1 MRPGDT
7 QAWGPVRL
15 QLHDGPLRGAATI
28 TLADPDRRN
37 VLGPPMFDGLE
48 ASILQ
53 LEACTASAR
62 FNPMHEPPP
71 TDAVRVVLLQGQG
84 RAFCAGFDLGLLAQD
99 PDPAQPLLA
108 SFLKRLAGCVR
119 RLRALPAT
127 SVACVQGAAL
137 AGGCALAMACDL
149 AVATHDARL
158 GYPVHT
164 IGLSPS
170 VSGTVLDARA
180 GSGATRALF
189 MSGEILDGERAH
201 ASGLVQGL
209 VPDVTALS
217 SRARELAST
226 LLSKGPRALAV
237 TRRWLQTLDQAID
250 PDRVAAALAASMST
264 VGSAE
269 GGSLLRKVW
278 TERTRS

>member
-7 QAWGPVRL
+7 QTWGPVRL
-15 QLHDGPLRGAATI
+15 QWHDGPLRGAATI

-53 LEACTASAR
+53 LEACTAAAR

-71 TDAVRVVLLQGQG
+71 ADAVRVVLLQGAG

-108 SFLKRLAGCVR
+108 LFLKRLAGCTR

-149 AVATHDARL
+149 AVATHDAQL
-158 GYPVHT
+158 GYPVHA
-164 IGLSPS
+164 IGLSPA

-180 GSGATRALF
+180 GSGVMRSLF
-189 MSGEILDGERAH
+189 MGGETVDGARAH
-201 ASGLVQGL
+201 ALGLVQGL
-209 VPDVTALS
+209 VPDTAALTVH
-217 SRARELAST
+217 AQALACT
-226 LLSKGPRALAV
+226 LLAKGPRALAV

-250 PDRVAAALAASMST
+250 PDRVAAALGASMST

-269 GGSLLRKVW
+269 GASLLRRVW